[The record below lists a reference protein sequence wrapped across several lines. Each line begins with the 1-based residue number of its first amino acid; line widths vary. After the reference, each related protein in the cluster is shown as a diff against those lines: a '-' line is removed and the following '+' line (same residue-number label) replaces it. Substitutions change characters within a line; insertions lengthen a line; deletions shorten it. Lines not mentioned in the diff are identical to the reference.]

1 MRAYKFL
8 RPGRVGPF
16 SGTAWPAPDNG
27 GPGEWV
33 RTAEQGPVLCA
44 TGVHACTLTDLPFWM
59 GEELWEVELSEPV
72 DRQRSKLVAPAG
84 RLLARVE
91 AWDEAAALAFMD
103 ATVDRIRELD
113 TGGYMTE
120 AEIFCVGEAGRSD
133 PFGNAALSTMIVVEA
148 AEHAGG
154 IEAVRAERARQ
165 AAWFADRLGLAP
177 TSAAADRR

>member
-16 SGTAWPAPDNG
+16 SGARWPAPEDG
-27 GPGEWV
+27 EPGSWV
-33 RTAEQGPVLCA
+33 RGMDGRALCS
-44 TGVHACTLTDLPFWM
+44 TGVHACTLEDLPFWM
-59 GEELWEVELSEPV
+59 GEELWEVELEEPV
-72 DRQRSKLVAPAG
+72 ERERSKLVAPAG
-84 RLLARVE
+84 RLVARVA
-91 AWDEAAALAFMD
+91 AWDEEAALAFMD

-113 TGGYMTE
+113 DAGYMTE

-154 IEAVRAERARQ
+154 AEAVREERARQ
-165 AAWFADRLGLAP
+165 ARWLSDRLALA
-177 TSAAADRR
+177 